1 MVLRLQVALENVM
14 ADVVRRMADEERGQT
29 FVEWLGVMVVV
40 VALAG
45 FAAQKG
51 VLGGVADQIGATATK
66 IIKGVF

>member
-1 MVLRLQVALENVM
+1 MVLRFQVGLENAM
-14 ADVVRRMADEERGQT
+14 ADVMRRLADEERGQT

-51 VLGGVADQIGATATK
+51 VLGGVANEIGSTASK
-66 IIKGVF
+66 IIKSVS